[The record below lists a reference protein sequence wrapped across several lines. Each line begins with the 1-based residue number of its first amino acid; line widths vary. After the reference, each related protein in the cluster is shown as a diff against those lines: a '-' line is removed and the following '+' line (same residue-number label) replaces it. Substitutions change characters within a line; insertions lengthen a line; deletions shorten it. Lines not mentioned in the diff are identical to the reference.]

1 METVPKPTL
10 NIRNLELTIH
20 REFAVVRHEAIV
32 NKACKG
38 FAR

>member
-10 NIRNLELTIH
+10 NIRKMELTIH
-20 REFAVVRHEAIV
+20 REFALVSQEDTL